1 MWKEFFFFS
10 KGERNGLIV
19 LVCLI
24 LLMFAINFCLPSQA
38 TMPHE
43 VSNIKEQTDS
53 LLAVDQDTTLAFL
66 RDTCWQRKESSAPRG
81 HYTHERTATNRKRET
96 YRAGKWT
103 ATKQERRSDA
113 WAQKRSAYD
122 HLMIEL
128 NSADTTE
135 LKQLRGI
142 GSKLSQR
149 IVKYRKKIG
158 GFTRKEQLKDIY
170 GLSEETYHHILP
182 HVWVDTTAKAGE
194 GSSPKE

>member
-24 LLMFAINFCLPSQA
+24 LLMFAVNFCLPTQA
-38 TMPHE
+38 TMPDE
-43 VSNIKEQTDS
+43 VTNIKEQTDS
-53 LLAVDQDTTLAFL
+53 LLASDDTTLAFL
-66 RDTCWQRKESSAPRG
+66 KDTSWHSKDSSTQRG
-81 HYTHERTATNRKRET
+81 HYPRERTATARKKST
-96 YRAGKWT
+96 YSTGKWT
-103 ATKQERRSDA
+103 TSKQERGSDS
-113 WAQKRSAYD
+113 WAQKKSAYD

-158 GFTRKEQLKDIY
+158 GFTHKEQLKDIY
-170 GLSEETYHHILP
+170 GLPEETYLHILP
-182 HVWVDTTAKAGE
+182 HVWVDTTARITKA
-194 GSSPKE
+194 SSKSE

>member
-38 TMPHE
+38 TMPNE

-53 LLAVDQDTTLAFL
+53 LLAADQDTTLDFL
-66 RDTCWQRKESSAPRG
+66 RDTSWQRKESSAPRG
-81 HYTHERTATNRKRET
+81 HYTHERRATSRKRET

-103 ATKQERRSDA
+103 ATKQDRRNDA

-122 HLMIEL
+122 RLMIEL

-170 GLSEETYHHILP
+170 GLSEETYRHILP
-182 HVWVDTTAKAGE
+182 HVWVDTTARVTK
-194 GSSPKE
+194 GSSGSN

>member
-38 TMPHE
+38 TMPNE

-53 LLAVDQDTTLAFL
+53 LLAADQDTTLAFL
-66 RDTCWQRKESSAPRG
+66 GDTSWQRKESSAPRG
-81 HYTHERTATNRKRET
+81 HYTHERRATSRKRET

-103 ATKQERRSDA
+103 ATQQDRRNDA
-113 WAQKRSAYD
+113 WAQKKSVYE
-122 HLMIEL
+122 HLRIEL

-170 GLSEETYHHILP
+170 GLSEETYRHILP
-182 HVWVDTTAKAGE
+182 HVWVDTTARVTK
-194 GSSPKE
+194 GSSGSD

>member
-10 KGERNGLIV
+10 KRERNGLIV

-53 LLAVDQDTTLAFL
+53 LLAADQDTTLAFL
-66 RDTCWQRKESSAPRG
+66 RDTSWQRKESSAPRG
-81 HYTHERTATNRKRET
+81 HYTHERTATNRKRGT
-96 YRAGKWT
+96 SATGKWT
-103 ATKQERRSDA
+103 TTQQDRRSDA

-122 HLMIEL
+122 HLRIEL

-170 GLSEETYHHILP
+170 GLSEETYRHILP
-182 HVWVDTTAKAGE
+182 HVWVDTTARVTK
-194 GSSPKE
+194 GSSGSD

>member
-38 TMPHE
+38 TMPNE

-53 LLAVDQDTTLAFL
+53 LLAADQDTTLAFL
-66 RDTCWQRKESSAPRG
+66 RDTSWQGEDSSAQRVQSP
-81 HYTHERTATNRKRET
+81 HERRATSRKRET

-103 ATKQERRSDA
+103 ATQQDRRNDA
-113 WAQKRSAYD
+113 WAQKKSVYE
-122 HLMIEL
+122 HLRIEL

-158 GFTRKEQLKDIY
+158 GFTHKEQLKDIY
-170 GLSEETYHHILP
+170 GLSEETYRHILP

>member
-38 TMPHE
+38 TMPNE

-53 LLAVDQDTTLAFL
+53 LLAADQDTTLAFL
-66 RDTCWQRKESSAPRG
+66 RDTSWQGEDSSAQRVQSP
-81 HYTHERTATNRKRET
+81 HERRATSRKRET

-103 ATKQERRSDA
+103 TTQQDKRSDA

-122 HLMIEL
+122 RLMIEL

-170 GLSEETYHHILP
+170 GLSEETYRHILP
-182 HVWVDTTAKAGE
+182 HVWVDTTAKVTK
-194 GSSPKE
+194 GSSGSD